1 MNDAILPAAAA
12 TVEPGAVSTLLP
24 APAPLSRSA
33 SAPAATVAAPV
44 PADGAAA
51 DVAGMAAPTPRPRRE
66 PVMLHMPVNVRSISL
81 AVLATLAVLF
91 TLRWAQ
97 AVFVPLMVSL
107 LLTYAL
113 APLVGALVR
122 LRVPR
127 WIGAAVVLLGLS
139 GAIGAAVY
147 SFGDSAVTLA
157 NSLPLAAQKFQASL
171 KRKASGPTTIDSVQA
186 AAAQL
191 EKAAEAAPRAA
202 SRPGVT
208 RVLIER
214 PPFNVRDYLWS
225 GTVGLLSAVGQL
237 TVVLFLTFFA
247 LGSGD
252 TFRRKMVKITGPSLS
267 KKKITVQVLDEIT
280 SQIQRY
286 LMVQLSTSVLVGFLT
301 WLALW
306 AIGLDNAAVWGIAAG
321 VLNMVPYMGSIVL
334 MATSA
339 LVAFLQFGEIDKALL
354 VGGASLVIHTL
365 VGNLLTPWLTSRAG
379 RMSPLVVFIGV
390 LIWGWLWGVWGLLLG
405 IPITM
410 VVKAVCDR
418 VEDLRPIGEL
428 LGD

>member
-1 MNDAILPAAAA
+1 
-12 TVEPGAVSTLLP
+12 
-24 APAPLSRSA
+24 
-33 SAPAATVAAPV
+33 
-44 PADGAAA
+44 
-51 DVAGMAAPTPRPRRE
+51 
-66 PVMLHMPVNVRSISL
+66 MLHMPVNVRSVAL
-81 AVLATLAVLF
+81 AVLATLGVLF

-97 AVFVPLMVSL
+97 AVFIPLMVSL

-113 APLVGALVR
+113 SPLVSGLVR

-127 WIGAAVVLLGLS
+127 WIAAAVVMVGLS

-147 SFGDSAVTLA
+147 SFGDSAVSMA
-157 NSLPLAAQKFQASL
+157 NSLPLAAQKLQSSL
-171 KRKASGPTTIDSVQA
+171 RHKVSGPTTIDSVQA

-191 EKAAEAAPRAA
+191 EKAAVAAPRLP

-225 GTVGLLSAVGQL
+225 GTVGLLSAAGQL

-252 TFRRKMVKITGPSLS
+252 TFRRKIVKITGPSLS

-286 LMVQLSTSVLVGFLT
+286 LMVQLSTSVLVGILT

-321 VLNMVPYMGSIVL
+321 VLNMVPYLGSIIL
-334 MATSA
+334 MGASG

-354 VGGASLVIHTL
+354 VAGASLLIHTL
-365 VGNLLTPWLTSRAG
+365 VGNLLVPWLTSRAG
-379 RMSPLVVFIGV
+379 RMSPLVVFVGV
-390 LIWGWLWGVWGLLLG
+390 LAWGWLWGVWGLLLG
-405 IPITM
+405 IPIMM